1 MICVAHERGAFGDLQ
16 GQALMLPADLL
27 ISVLPHEADDRQHD
41 GIQLDLRVYKAVRLR
56 RDACRDGWPQ
66 LDPASVSSVE
76 GADDEGSEE
85 KLAQKRLR

>member
-1 MICVAHERGAFGDLQ
+1 MP
-16 GQALMLPADLL
+16 PADLL

-41 GIQLDLRVYKAVRLR
+41 GIQLDLQVFKAVRLR

-76 GADDEGSEE
+76 GAGDEGSEE
-85 KLAQKRLR
+85 KLHSKQKRLR